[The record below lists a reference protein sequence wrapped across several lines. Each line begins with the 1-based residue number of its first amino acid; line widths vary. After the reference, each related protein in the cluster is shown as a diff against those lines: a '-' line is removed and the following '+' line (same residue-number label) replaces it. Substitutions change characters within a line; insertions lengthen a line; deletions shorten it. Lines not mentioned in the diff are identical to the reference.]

1 MVSVFISKNAWSWT
15 CISERGR
22 LKNCLVRKDM
32 DVDEHEILINS
43 TLTYKTKSRSSTFI
57 AVLHFSHNMVFKQ
70 RITRTLKWVWNGQQP
85 AVILFTSSIKCW
97 LWISL
102 SCWCYLMDSILFLRH
117 WVINKKSKYH
127 CSNLTNT
134 VIIIPDI
141 TLQKLQIQTKTTAG
155 LLSDK

>member
-1 MVSVFISKNAWSWT
+1 MLSKKGYGCRRTWDTNQQY
-15 CISERGR
+15 
-22 LKNCLVRKDM
+22 
-32 DVDEHEILINS
+32 
-43 TLTYKTKSRSSTFI
+43 TYIQNKVKEQHFYCCSTF
-57 AVLHFSHNMVFKQ
+57 HSHNMVFKQ

-102 SCWCYLMDSILFLRH
+102 SCWCYLMYSILFLRH

-155 LLSDK
+155 LISDK